1 MIFTYYSKKGGVGKT
16 TIIGEHASYLAK
28 QGKSVALVS
37 IDDQNSTF
45 EMFGKSELVFGNDT
59 NYIEFFL
66 AGKSDLKNVALELRE
81 NLFGFKTLN
90 TDMISKKLTLERTFE
105 KQFIQFFELLKKTYD
120 VVFVDLPPSSNRAN
134 EVVFEIVDQLIVIV
148 ELNKLG
154 VNGLFNTIQYFTDV
168 ELNMNKVKYV
178 LPNGFSKIKSA
189 PRVALEDLNAIV
201 KENLKK
207 AKVLDS
213 FPEKSIILTLQQKGL
228 SVFDPPVKE
237 LSPYHKKLKKEA
249 IPIFESLFNSILVK

>member
-16 TIIGEHASYLAK
+16 TVIGEHASYLASL
-28 QGKSVALVS
+28 GKKVALVS

-45 EMFGKSELVFGNDT
+45 EMFGKSNLVFDQDD

-66 AGKSDLKNVALELRE
+66 ADEQSIDGIALELRE
-81 NLFGFKTLN
+81 NLYGFKTLN

-105 KQFIQFFELLKKTYD
+105 KQFIQLFKSLKKAYD

-134 EVVFEIVDQLIVIV
+134 EVVFEIVDELIVIV

-168 ELNMNKVKYV
+168 DLNMSKVKYV

-189 PRVALEDLNAIV
+189 PKVALEDLEAIV
-201 KENLKK
+201 VENLKK
-207 AKVLDS
+207 AKILPA
-213 FPEKSIILTLQQKGL
+213 FPEKSIILTLQQNGV
-228 SVFDPPVKE
+228 SVFDKDVSS
-237 LSPYHKKLKKEA
+237 LSAYQRKLKKEVA
-249 IPIFESLFNSILVK
+249 PIFETLYNTVKV

>member
-28 QGKSVALVS
+28 QGKRVALVS

-45 EMFGKSELVFGNDT
+45 EMFGKSDLVFNRDD
-59 NYIEFFL
+59 NYIEYFL
-66 AGKSDLKNVALELRE
+66 AGESTIHDVALSLRE
-81 NLFGFKTLN
+81 NLHGFKTLN

-120 VVFVDLPPSSNRAN
+120 IVFVDLPPSSNRAN

-168 ELNMNKVKYV
+168 DLNMNKVKYV
-178 LPNGFSKIKSA
+178 LPNGFSKIKAA
-189 PRVALEDLNAIV
+189 PKLALEDLHAIV

-207 AKVLDS
+207 AKVLES

-228 SVFDPPVKE
+228 SVFDSSTKE

-249 IPIFESLFNSILVK
+249 LPIFEKLFQSIAVK

>member
-1 MIFTYYSKKGGVGKT
+1 MIYTYYSKKGGVGKT
-16 TIIGEHASYLAK
+16 TIIGEHASYLASL
-28 QGKSVALVS
+28 GKKIALVS

-45 EMFGKSELVFGNDT
+45 EMFGKTHLVFDQDD
-59 NYIEFFL
+59 NYIEYFL
-66 AGKSDLKNVALELRE
+66 AGEKTLEEVALPLRN

-105 KQFIQFFELLKKTYD
+105 KQFIQFFDRLKKAYD
-120 VVFVDLPPSSNRAN
+120 VVFIDLPPSSNRAN

-168 ELNMNKVKYV
+168 ELQMSKVKYV

-189 PRVALEDLNAIV
+189 PKIALEDLEAIV
-201 KENLKK
+201 HENLKK
-207 AKVLDS
+207 AMILPA
-213 FPEKSIILTLQQKGL
+213 FPEKSIILTLQQNGL
-228 SVFDPPVKE
+228 SVFDVDVSS
-237 LSPYHKKLKKEA
+237 LNQYSRKLKKEA
-249 IPIFESLFNSILVK
+249 IPVFESLFQSINIK

>member
-16 TIIGEHASYLAK
+16 TVIGEHAAYLASL
-28 QGKSVALVS
+28 GKKVALVS

-45 EMFGKSELVFGNDT
+45 EMFGKSNLVFDQED
-59 NYIEFFL
+59 NYIEYFL
-66 AGKSDLKNVALELRE
+66 ADEQPLENIALELRD
-81 NLFGFKTLN
+81 NLYGFKTLN

-105 KQFIQFFELLKKTYD
+105 KQFIQFFKTLKKAYD

-134 EVVFEIVDQLIVIV
+134 EVVFEIVDELIIIV

-168 ELNMNKVKYV
+168 DLNMSKVKYV

-189 PRVALEDLNAIV
+189 PKIALEDLEALV

-207 AKVLDS
+207 AKILPS
-213 FPEKSIILTLQQKGL
+213 IPEKSIILTLQQQGISL
-228 SVFDPPVKE
+228 FDKDVSL
-237 LSPYHKKLKKEA
+237 LSPYQRKLKKEMK
-249 IPIFESLFNSILVK
+249 PLFESLFTTIQV

>member
-28 QGKSVALVS
+28 QGKRVALVS

-66 AGKSDLKNVALELRE
+66 AGESDLKDVALELRE

-189 PRVALEDLNAIV
+189 PKIALEDLNAIV

-207 AKVLDS
+207 AKVLES
-213 FPEKSIILTLQQKGL
+213 FPEKSIILTLQQKRL
-228 SVFDPPVKE
+228 SVFDPSVSD

-249 IPIFESLFNSILVK
+249 IPIFESLFNSISVK

>member
-1 MIFTYYSKKGGVGKT
+1 MIYTYYSKKGGVGKT
-16 TIIGEHASYLAK
+16 TIIGEHASYLSTL
-28 QGKSVALVS
+28 GKRVALVS

-45 EMFGKSELVFGNDT
+45 EMFGQSELVFGNDS

-66 AGKSDLKNVALELRE
+66 AGEKVLNDVALELRP

-105 KQFIQFFELLKKTYD
+105 KQFIQFFELLRKAYD
-120 VVFVDLPPSSNRAN
+120 IVFVDLPPSSNRAN

-189 PRVALEDLNAIV
+189 PKIALDDLYLIV

-228 SVFDPPVKE
+228 SVFDTVSRE

-249 IPIFESLFNSILVK
+249 IPIFQNLFQSISVK

>member
-1 MIFTYYSKKGGVGKT
+1 MIYTYYSKKGGVGKT
-16 TIIGEHASYLAK
+16 TIIGEHASFLAS
-28 QGKSVALVS
+28 QGKKVALVS

-45 EMFGKSELVFGNDT
+45 EMFGKTNLVFEHDDD
-59 NYIEFFL
+59 YIEYFL
-66 AGKSDLKNVALELRE
+66 AGEKTLDAVALPLRPQ
-81 NLFGFKTLN
+81 LDGFKTLN

-105 KQFIQFFELLKKTYD
+105 KQFVQFFERLKKAYD

-168 ELNMNKVKYV
+168 ELNMSKVKYV

-189 PRVALEDLNAIV
+189 PKIALEDLEAIV
-201 KENLKK
+201 KDNLKK
-207 AKVLDS
+207 ATILPA
-213 FPEKSIILTLQQKGL
+213 FPEKSIILTLQQQGL
-228 SVFDPPVKE
+228 SVFDADMKT
-237 LSPYHKKLKKEA
+237 LNSYARKLKKEA
-249 IPIFESLFNSILVK
+249 IIVFESLFQSINIK